1 MRPMLTQ
8 SRRAIVSFGMSSQA
22 LGNKRRARTPDVP
35 NAPDPPSENTSA
47 ADAYLGMVEQDVQ
60 EDYCGEEESEVD
72 NALEAGGSGGEEA
85 TRGQES
91 RMRENSKEHLG
102 PQEMKPFK
110 AGSPAPSHIGRCRKT
125 FPFAVAES
133 PKIGEAGGEVSEPK
147 RTARGRVKLVKTPAS
162 FASGAMP
169 PTCTTSYPGM
179 SSPTAAEGDK
189 RRLDGHQ

>member
-1 MRPMLTQ
+1 
-8 SRRAIVSFGMSSQA
+8 MSSEA

-35 NAPDPPSENTSA
+35 NAPDTHSENTSG
-47 ADAYLGMVEQDVQ
+47 ADACLDLLEQDVQ

-110 AGSPAPSHIGRCRKT
+110 AGSPAPRDRKS
-125 FPFAVAES
+125 V
-133 PKIGEAGGEVSEPK
+133 V
-147 RTARGRVKLVKTPAS
+147 
-162 FASGAMP
+162 
-169 PTCTTSYPGM
+169 
-179 SSPTAAEGDK
+179 
-189 RRLDGHQ
+189 